1 MSGAMIFVTIL
12 IAMSIAHM
20 EIGRGMMVIG
30 GWVIGF
36 MVIRLWMIGFRMI
49 GLRMVGFIVMI
60 GFMMIRLWMIG
71 RLMIRLWMIR
81 LMMVG
86 LWMMKRVY
94 MVGLRVVDTMMTEG
108 AQAVELRAMSMNFPK
123 KSKVRPG

>member
-1 MSGAMIFVTIL
+1 MRHMVMSGVMIFVTIL

-20 EIGRGMMVIG
+20 EIGRGMMVIRG
-30 GWVIGF
+30 RV
-36 MVIRLWMIGFRMI
+36 
-49 GLRMVGFIVMI
+49 I

-71 RLMIRLWMIR
+71 LRMIGFIVMIRFMMIRLWMMIR

-86 LWMMKRVY
+86 FAVIRVY
-94 MVGLRVVDTMMTEG
+94 MVWLRVVDTMMTQG

>member
-1 MSGAMIFVTIL
+1 MMRHMVMSGAMIFVTIL

-36 MVIRLWMIGFRMI
+36 MVIRLWMIGYRMI

-60 GFMMIRLWMIG
+60 GFMMIRLWMI
-71 RLMIRLWMIR
+71 RRMMIRLWMMI
-81 LMMVG
+81 
-86 LWMMKRVY
+86 RVY
-94 MVGLRVVDTMMTEG
+94 MVGLRVVDTMMTDR